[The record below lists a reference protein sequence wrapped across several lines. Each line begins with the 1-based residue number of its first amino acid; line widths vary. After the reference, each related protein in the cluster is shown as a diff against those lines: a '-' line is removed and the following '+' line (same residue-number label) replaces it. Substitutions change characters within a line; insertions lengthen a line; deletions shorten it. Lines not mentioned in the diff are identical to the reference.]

1 MDWSMLSINPR
12 SDVLFD
18 AEPWDWS
25 YWWLKPQK
33 PWSARSILWLK
44 PQKPWS
50 AREHDKTINT
60 VHTFCI
66 ITLLCGER
74 AEQRLP
80 PEVWEQVFEFIYP
93 DRDF

>member
-25 YWWLKPQK
+25 YW
-33 PWSARSILWLK
+33 WLK